1 MAKKVKKPKPVKPTK
16 PITTTLADGEPRPE
30 PRG

>member
-1 MAKKVKKPKPVKPTK
+1 MAKKVKKPKPVKPT
-16 PITTTLADGEPRPE
+16 TTTLADGEPRPE

>member
-1 MAKKVKKPKPVKPTK
+1 MEKKVKKPKPTTK
-16 PITTTLADGEPRPE
+16 PLNPNTLADGEPRPE

>member
-1 MAKKVKKPKPVKPTK
+1 MAKKIKKTKPVKPTK
-16 PITTTLADGEPRPE
+16 PVTTTSANGEPRPE

>member
-1 MAKKVKKPKPVKPTK
+1 MAKKVKKPKPAKPV
-16 PITTTLADGEPRPE
+16 ITTLADGEPRPE

>member
-1 MAKKVKKPKPVKPTK
+1 MAKKIKKPKPVKPV
-16 PITTTLADGEPRPE
+16 IATLANGEPRPE